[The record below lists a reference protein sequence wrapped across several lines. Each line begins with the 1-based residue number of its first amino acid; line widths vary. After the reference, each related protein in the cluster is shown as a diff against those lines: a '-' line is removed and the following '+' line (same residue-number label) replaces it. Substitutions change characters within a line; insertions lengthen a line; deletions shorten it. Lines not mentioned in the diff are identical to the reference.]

1 MYFKSLS
8 DHTSMLAFSTFNVYM
23 AQDLTLPLSLNV
35 DICIIIKIPR
45 IQNITVILAV
55 FIMKKYYNEMPGG
68 KSE

>member
-35 DICIIIKIPR
+35 DICIIIKNT
-45 IQNITVILAV
+45 QDTEYYCYSSCLYHEEILQRNARWKV
-55 FIMKKYYNEMPGG
+55 
-68 KSE
+68 